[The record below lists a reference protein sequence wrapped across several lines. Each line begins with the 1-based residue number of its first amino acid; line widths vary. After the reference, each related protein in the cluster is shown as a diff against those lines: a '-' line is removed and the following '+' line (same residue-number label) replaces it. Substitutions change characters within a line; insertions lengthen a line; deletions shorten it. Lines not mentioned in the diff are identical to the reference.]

1 MEFQI
6 EDFENVNINL
16 KDFIDFVM
24 FEKGGRNIIP
34 TGLNALDYMLNGGL
48 RGGDLC
54 FICGRPATGKTAFAT
69 QFAGSMAKGD
79 KIVLYFATESCEY
92 TVKEQLALQGFG
104 DANVIVDDN
113 PNTDLTYLRCV
124 ITHTK
129 ADAVVIDC
137 FENFADNAMDIWEG
151 VAVDLRRLAEK
162 LQLPIICTM
171 QLPRSAYPEPK
182 LSDIPLEIE
191 QEASEVIML
200 TRDIYYSEDD
210 TPEARIILAKNR
222 YGDTNTFITIFDN
235 DKCIF
240 KAI

>member
-1 MEFQI
+1 M
-6 EDFENVNINL
+6 
-16 KDFIDFVM
+16 
-24 FEKGGRNIIP
+24 
-34 TGLNALDYMLNGGL
+34 
-48 RGGDLC
+48 
-54 FICGRPATGKTAFAT
+54 
-69 QFAGSMAKGD
+69 
-79 KIVLYFATESCEY
+79 
-92 TVKEQLALQGFG
+92 
-104 DANVIVDDN
+104 
-113 PNTDLTYLRCV
+113 
-124 ITHTK
+124 HTK

-200 TRDIYYSEDD
+200 TRDKYYSEDD

-222 YGDTNTFITIFDN
+222 YGDAGTITTIFDN